1 MRSNYALTPST
12 QSVAIPFPLAAND
25 DMQKTFDTIYTD
37 PDQSFEPEP
46 EQTYKEILFNP

>member
-12 QSVAIPFPLAAND
+12 QSVAIPFLLAAND
-25 DMQKTFDTIYTD
+25 DMQKTFDTNTD